1 MLKRSNQNAAGV
13 IFTGEPGY
21 VPPSSSVVA
30 PTVLAEVFEDGVMP
44 FATNVD
50 GSVDWTVY
58 QAWLRETWAGG
69 MAQFDDQSEVMPNLR
84 LQEKPAA

>member
-1 MLKRSNQNAAGV
+1 MLKSSNVNADSV

-30 PTVLAEVFEDGVMP
+30 PSVLAEVFEDGVLP
-44 FATNVD
+44 FATNAD

-58 QAWLRETWAGG
+58 QGWLSETWAGG
-69 MAQFDDQSEVMPNLR
+69 MAQFDDQSELMPNLQ